1 MYNITDK
8 LNNLFIKDAP
18 IINSLRGIGFEF
30 IEKNNFLKKNISNF
44 AMGL

>member
-8 LNNLFIKDAP
+8 LNFLFKIDNQLFNP
-18 IINSLRGIGFEF
+18 LRGIGFEF
-30 IEKNNFLKKNISNF
+30 IQKNNFIKKNISNF